1 MTAPLGDRWRLTLA
15 ALLVAGCVASVCAVF
30 PDSYLLLIA
39 ALIAVPAFFVIA
51 AWRPEAFLVGCV
63 FMPQWKSVWPLDRFG
78 GAADLT
84 VVMLL
89 GLFVGVLW
97 RSLRHV
103 SRLERDNFS
112 QLFRG
117 QWLVLSSYI
126 LFCAVV
132 LASYTYTSA
141 PNYGGVKL
149 VRFLMIGS
157 LFLFSGI
164 ILIRN
169 ENEFRRTSLL
179 FVAAAC
185 ITALQMI
192 FQLQHR
198 SLLAETDITRI
209 GAGWLLG
216 MSILLLLAYPI
227 VRSPRFKLVF
237 VFIALPLLTAG
248 LIASAARG
256 PFVSL
261 VLTLPLTVLWFSKHR
276 FSAGWIGV
284 SALLIASC
292 LGSYVYLRQLDPGK
306 YSSKLSEM
314 VMLSQGDST
323 SGSGGKRLTFYSQT
337 LAAIP
342 DHFWLGQGIGSWSVF
357 YSGRDMRYYPH
368 NLFLETTFEEGV
380 LGQILLLL
388 FLCLLAAG
396 THKMLIATEFHY
408 GVLAGLLAYC
418 VSVSMFSGDLD
429 DDRILWLW
437 AGITIAICRN
447 AYLQRR
453 RLGLVRL
460 YKRDE
465 ERPVHGTGSR
475 QSVFAHSHVLKG

>member
-1 MTAPLGDRWRLTLA
+1 MTAPLAHHWRLTLA
-15 ALLVAGCVASVCAVF
+15 ALLVVGCGISVWAVF
-30 PDSYLLLIA
+30 PGDHLLLFV
-39 ALIAVPAFFVIA
+39 ALIAVSAFLVTA

-78 GAADLT
+78 GVGDLT

-89 GLFVGVLW
+89 GLLVGVLW

-103 SRLERDNFS
+103 SRLERNNFS

-126 LFCAVV
+126 LFCAIV

-149 VRFLMIGS
+149 VRFLLIGG

-164 ILIRN
+164 VLIR
-169 ENEFRRTSLL
+169 EEHEFRRISLL
-179 FVAAAC
+179 FVLAAC
-185 ITALQMI
+185 ITSIQMI
-192 FQLQHR
+192 FHLEYR
-198 SLLAETDITRI
+198 ALTSETDITRI

-227 VRSPRFKLVF
+227 VRSTRYKLFF
-237 VFIALPLLTAG
+237 VFIALPLLSAG

-256 PFVSL
+256 PIVSL
-261 VLTLPLTVLWFSKHR
+261 VLTLPLTVLWFSKRR
-276 FSAGWIGV
+276 FSVGRVWV

-292 LGSYVYLRQLDPGK
+292 LGSYVYLRQTDPGK

-314 VMLSQGDST
+314 VLLSRGDST
-323 SGSGGKRLTFYSQT
+323 SGSGAKRLTFYSRT

-357 YSGRDMRYYPH
+357 YSGKDTREYPH
-368 NLFLETTFEEGV
+368 NLFLETMFEEGA

-388 FLCLLAAG
+388 FLGLLAVS
-396 THKMLIATEFHY
+396 THRMLIATEFQF
-408 GVLAGLLAYC
+408 GVLAGILTYC
-418 VSVSMFSGDLD
+418 VCVSMFSGDLD
-429 DDRILWLW
+429 DNRILWLW
-437 AGITIAICRN
+437 AGITMAICRN

-453 RLGLVRL
+453 RFRLFRVYQRDTEIPVRTISS
-460 YKRDE
+460 
-465 ERPVHGTGSR
+465 RP
-475 QSVFAHSHVLKG
+475 SVFAHSHALKG